1 MSEHTIQFSP
11 QDYGIVQKY
20 EHQQDI
26 YKVELSPTIIT
37 LTTHKE
43 SNENIIKK
51 SIKKEKLMDQL
62 GIDFARKEC
71 VIHSCLDHDNV
82 VKLHEYTENEDEF
95 VIFME
100 YCNDANYFD
109 EKLVNRLTPIYN

>member
-1 MSEHTIQFSP
+1 VIEHTIQFSP

-20 EHQQDI
+20 EHQRDL

-51 SIKKEKLMDQL
+51 SIKKEKLMD
-62 GIDFARKEC
+62 
-71 VIHSCLDHDNV
+71 
-82 VKLHEYTENEDEF
+82 
-95 VIFME
+95 
-100 YCNDANYFD
+100 
-109 EKLVNRLTPIYN
+109 